1 MTPPGG
7 GSAGPSSPAPMRPMD
22 TAGRL
27 ARLREAMS
35 SSVDALVVTS
45 ASNIRYL
52 TGFTGSAGILLV
64 GGEDAL
70 LVTDGRY
77 RTQSAEQLEAA
88 GAKART
94 AIGPP
99 AEQRAELS
107 ESVRRM
113 RATRVGLESD
123 SVTWAVQRQLAE
135 VLAPA
140 ETVPTSGLVEGL
152 RRVKDEGEQDRIEA
166 AAAIADRALAEVLD
180 LLRDGRTEAE
190 VALALDSAMRRLG
203 AQSPAFETIVA
214 GGPNAAKPHARPSA
228 RPVGRGEMVVIDF
241 GATVDGYRSDM
252 TRTFCVGEPDVTAA
266 RVYEVVKASQAAG
279 VDTVAPGRPA
289 AEVDSACRD
298 VIGEAGWR
306 DAFVHGTGHGVGLD
320 IHEAPAV
327 SATSTDTLSAAS
339 VVTVEPGI
347 YLPGE
352 TGVRIE
358 DTVVVTSQGCRTLTR
373 FSKDPILG

>member
-1 MTPPGG
+1 MTQIADGSAVRPPGIDLR
-7 GSAGPSSPAPMRPMD
+7 AMD
-22 TAGRL
+22 TA
-27 ARLREAMS
+27 ARLGQLRQAMVGT
-35 SSVDALVVTS
+35 VDALLVTA

-52 TGFTGSAGILLV
+52 TGFTGSAGMLLV
-64 GGEDAL
+64 SAEDAL

-77 RTQSAEQLEAA
+77 RTQSSEQTEAA
-88 GAKART
+88 GVAARI

-99 AEQRAELS
+99 ADQRSELS
-107 ESVRRM
+107 ASVRRLH
-113 RATRVGLESD
+113 ASRVGLESD
-123 SVTWAVQRQLAE
+123 SITWAAQRQLAE
-135 VLAPA
+135 VLTPA

-152 RRVKDEGEQDRIEA
+152 RRVKDDGEQDRIEA
-166 AAAIADRALAEVLD
+166 AATIADRALAEVLD

-190 VALALDSAMRRLG
+190 IALALDSAMRRLG
-203 AQSPAFETIVA
+203 AQGPAFETIVA
-214 GGPNAAKPHARPSA
+214 GGPNAAKPHARPSP
-228 RPVGRGEMVVIDF
+228 RPVGQGEMVVIDF

-252 TRTFCVGEPDVTAA
+252 TRTFCVGEPDAKA
-266 RVYEVVKASQAAG
+266 SRVYEEVRASQAAG
-279 VDTVAPGRPA
+279 GDVVAAGRPA
-289 AEVDSACRD
+289 AEVDAACRD
-298 VIGEAGWR
+298 LIGEAGWR

-358 DTVVVTSQGCRTLTR
+358 DTVVVTSQGCRALTR
-373 FSKDPILG
+373 FPKEPILG